1 MHLLVV
7 LISYLLFC
15 IFISFDT
22 EMGVFVSREMV
33 WESKGM
39 FGTLTE
45 TDHLRSW
52 VFFVDCVDFL
62 SDVASVDCLAF
73 C

>member
-1 MHLLVV
+1 
-7 LISYLLFC
+7 
-15 IFISFDT
+15 
-22 EMGVFVSREMV
+22 MGKQRNVRDPNR
-33 WESKGM
+33 
-39 FGTLTE
+39 